1 MSANAAIAKVA
12 EWPYEFELAEVND
25 TWIDRRYQRDLK
37 PIKTEFNPALV
48 GTVVAS
54 DRSNRGKRLSIIDG
68 QRRRDLVKREGLA
81 VVPCVVFYDLTVEAE
96 AELFALLQKERK
108 GITPY
113 ERFRAE
119 LTAGHRTA
127 LAINA
132 IVHEEGFELAPQEP
146 DMRHIKAITG
156 VERIYGRDPELLRN
170 TLRLIAHTWEG
181 VWGASREKMLSGVA
195 LFLEETGDLDWDK
208 FVRRLRDVTPSTLDV
223 RATQLRDSKGLRGS
237 SPKFLA
243 EVIRTQYRRNR

>member
-1 MSANAAIAKVA
+1 MNAKIA
-12 EWPYEFELAEVND
+12 EWPYRFELVPVEE

-37 PIKTEFNPALV
+37 PILTEFNPALV
-48 GTVVAS
+48 GTLVAS
-54 DRSNRGKRLSIIDG
+54 DRMSRGKRLSIIDG
-68 QRRRDLVKREGLA
+68 QRRRDLVNNEGLPTI
-81 VVPCVVFYDLTVEAE
+81 PCVVFYDLTVERE

-132 IVHEEGFELAPQEP
+132 MVREEGFELADQEP
-146 DMRHIKAITG
+146 DMRHIRAIRG

-170 TLRLIAHTWEG
+170 VFRA
-181 VWGASREKMLSGVA
+181 ASEKMLAGVA
-195 LFLEETGDLDWDK
+195 KFLDETPDLDWDK
-208 FVRRLRDVTPSTLDV
+208 FIARLKNVTPSTLDI
-223 RATQLRDSKGLRGS
+223 RATQLRDSKGLTGS
-237 SPKFLA
+237 SPSFLA
-243 EVIRTQYRRNR
+243 EVIRTQYRRTPRR